1 MMCRSSRSL
10 VGAAAALL
18 ACPLVAGTWYVD
30 AARPS
35 DDGDGLTPATA
46 KRFIQSAVNLAEA
59 SDDAVRVVR
68 VAPGTYVEGVQA
80 NATVGQ
86 SRVVISKPLT
96 LESTGGRDVTF
107 IDGAPDGSDANGL
120 GAAAVRG
127 VFVRSTA
134 CGTVIRGFTFRNGA
148 TAKGASFSAKAA
160 GGAVAFDGAEDAAA
174 VYVKDCAA
182 VDCAASFGG
191 AFAGV
196 VAIRSLALRCRN
208 AGTSGGGAALYGCR
222 AFACVFDAC
231 GARDSW
237 SEHILYGEGPY
248 VNCTAVGNS
257 GSLLRT
263 SANQRMYNTLS
274 CLATRQEFDGTNNGG
289 DYLIVGVSAGLATVE
304 HSKVRSGVAN
314 ESLLS
319 PLDGD
324 YRLVK
329 GSAAD
334 GFGDPQYCRLDWIPK
349 EDRGLD
355 YNGTP
360 FDVTGAAGSIHC
372 GAVQTAVADASGA
385 LVLPRAVP
393 TTGGAAVSLN
403 LYVRTDAWPEQR
415 WIPVAADVFAVT
427 NAEATAPVR
436 FPSAGGFWQTIPA
449 SGTLTPVPV
458 SATAQFA
465 VGSDE
470 TYTDIQGAVD
480 AASDAADAFTVITV
494 APGDYGP
501 VSVSGKNVFIRS
513 SGGKAVTAIRGVKDA
528 DATDEDAGCGPAAQ
542 RCVTVTPGDRLV
554 ALAGFTLADGATD
567 IWDRTT
573 GTADNA
579 ETWSDAA
586 KAGGFFV
593 AADKTQGFDMTRVQ
607 LLDCDVVD
615 CAGGNAAAVWG
626 GWLQRCAIRGSAQ
639 PTGGNSVVRQAIL
652 SSCYLYEND
661 FRNNQ
666 LLANGCEASCCTVS
680 ARYQGVWKSVASVSS
695 RLQGVVVCGGKLE
708 KETPTVGSVFDQNL
722 YTIAVTGGFTTDAAL
737 VANPDGGSGR
747 LLAGS
752 AAIGAWDVAQKAA
765 SSLPA
770 PWTVL
775 VDDLEGNP
783 VEVVAG
789 KVTAGAFQTRYEP
802 KDVYADAARPN
813 DSGDGLTAAT
823 AKRTLAGALAVA
835 GCGDTLHLAAGTYA
849 EGAMTQLQ
857 PLVDGKSF
865 AVPARVCVREQM
877 TLAGAGADQ
886 TTIRGGFVA
895 EGAGERVRGV
905 VLMAGAT
912 LKGVTVADGLCQ
924 TNKTEATATDDGCA
938 AGVLADATA
947 TVEDCVIEN
956 SHSYQYGAVVGG
968 TFRRCVFRNNWAMGG
983 AYSVGW
989 LRVAENCLFTGNR
1002 GGSLLKGYERIDSCT
1017 FLNDNASLGNATRAY
1032 SFGKAADGAVIR
1044 NSALILAPT
1053 MVNMEMPTLV
1063 NCLVPKIGWQ
1073 AWNWGV
1079 TNGVNAT
1086 DCLLDNQTVEV
1097 TWAEAWNGH
1106 PTADFVGVDRGAN
1119 AAAPDG
1125 TDLAGV
1131 QRVQDG
1137 IIDIGCY
1144 ELDRMDD
1151 YTKAFARRGQATV
1164 TATAGGVR
1172 LTDGR
1177 LSLASGG
1184 SLTAVV
1190 NAASDLSWLVRA
1202 TVTDGKLV
1210 VKVNGVVVGELDAA
1224 TGILELGRLPA
1235 GAVVELVA
1243 DDGAATGP
1251 VLRLARGSL
1260 LLIR

>member
-1 MMCRSSRSL
+1 
-10 VGAAAALL
+10 
-18 ACPLVAGTWYVD
+18 
-30 AARPS
+30 
-35 DDGDGLTPATA
+35 
-46 KRFIQSAVNLAEA
+46 
-59 SDDAVRVVR
+59 
-68 VAPGTYVEGVQA
+68 
-80 NATVGQ
+80 
-86 SRVVISKPLT
+86 
-96 LESTGGRDVTF
+96 
-107 IDGAPDGSDANGL
+107 
-120 GAAAVRG
+120 
-127 VFVRSTA
+127 
-134 CGTVIRGFTFRNGA
+134 
-148 TAKGASFSAKAA
+148 
-160 GGAVAFDGAEDAAA
+160 
-174 VYVKDCAA
+174 
-182 VDCAASFGG
+182 
-191 AFAGV
+191 
-196 VAIRSLALRCRN
+196 
-208 AGTSGGGAALYGCR
+208 
-222 AFACVFDAC
+222 
-231 GARDSW
+231 
-237 SEHILYGEGPY
+237 
-248 VNCTAVGNS
+248 
-257 GSLLRT
+257 
-263 SANQRMYNTLS
+263 
-274 CLATRQEFDGTNNGG
+274 
-289 DYLIVGVSAGLATVE
+289 
-304 HSKVRSGVAN
+304 
-314 ESLLS
+314 
-319 PLDGD
+319 
-324 YRLVK
+324 
-329 GSAAD
+329 
-334 GFGDPQYCRLDWIPK
+334 
-349 EDRGLD
+349 
-355 YNGTP
+355 
-360 FDVTGAAGSIHC
+360 
-372 GAVQTAVADASGA
+372 
-385 LVLPRAVP
+385 
-393 TTGGAAVSLN
+393 
-403 LYVRTDAWPEQR
+403 
-415 WIPVAADVFAVT
+415 
-427 NAEATAPVR
+427 
-436 FPSAGGFWQTIPA
+436 
-449 SGTLTPVPV
+449 
-458 SATAQFA
+458 
-465 VGSDE
+465 
-470 TYTDIQGAVD
+470 
-480 AASDAADAFTVITV
+480 
-494 APGDYGP
+494 
-501 VSVSGKNVFIRS
+501 
-513 SGGKAVTAIRGVKDA
+513 
-528 DATDEDAGCGPAAQ
+528 
-542 RCVTVTPGDRLV
+542 
-554 ALAGFTLADGATD
+554 
-567 IWDRTT
+567 
-573 GTADNA
+573 
-579 ETWSDAA
+579 
-586 KAGGFFV
+586 
-593 AADKTQGFDMTRVQ
+593 MTRVQ
-607 LLDCDVVD
+607 LLDSDVVD

-626 GWLQRCAIRGSAQ
+626 GWLQRCVIRGSAQ

-666 LLANGCEASCCTVS
+666 LLANGCEANCCTVS

-695 RLQGVVVCGGKLE
+695 FLQGVVVCGGKLE
-708 KETPTVGSVFDQNL
+708 KATPTVGSVFDQNP
-722 YTIAVTGGFTTDAAL
+722 YAIAVTGGFTTDAAL
-737 VANPDGGSGR
+737 VANPDGGFGR

-765 SSLPA
+765 ISLPA

-802 KDVYADAARPN
+802 KDVYADAARPD

-849 EGAMTQLQ
+849 EGTMTQLQ

-877 TLAGAGADQ
+877 TLAGAGSDQ

-895 EGAGERVRGV
+895 EGAGELVRGV

-924 TNKTEATATDDGCA
+924 TKATATDDGCA

-1032 SFGKAADGAVIR
+1032 SFGEAADGAVIR

-1053 MVNMEMPTLV
+1053 MANMAMPTLV

-1073 AWNWGV
+1073 SWNWVV

-1097 TWAEAWNGH
+1097 TWAEAWDGH

-1131 QRVQDG
+1131 QRVQNG
-1137 IIDIGCY
+1137 TIDIGCY
-1144 ELDRMDD
+1144 ELDRMADC
-1151 YTKAFARRGQATV
+1151 TKAFARRGTATV
-1164 TATAGGVR
+1164 TGTAGDVR
-1172 LTDGR
+1172 IEDGR
-1177 LSLASGG
+1177 LSLAAGG

-1190 NAASDLSWLVRA
+1190 DAASEFSWVIRA

-1243 DDGAATGP
+1243 DGGAATGP

>member
-30 AARPS
+30 AARPT

-46 KRFIQSAVNLAEA
+46 KRFIQSAVSLAEA
-59 SDDAVRVVR
+59 SDDAERIVR
-68 VAPGTYVEGVQA
+68 VAPGTYAEGVQA

-107 IDGAPDGSDANGL
+107 IDGAPDESDANGL

-127 VFVRSTA
+127 IFVRNTA
-134 CGTVIRGFTFRNGA
+134 SGTVIRGFTFRNGA
-148 TAKGASFSAKAA
+148 TASRNSFAALGA
-160 GGAVAFDGAEDAAA
+160 GGAVAFDRSGDA
-174 VYVKDCAA
+174 VIYVKDCAA

-196 VAIRSLALRCRN
+196 VAIRSLALRCHT
-208 AGTSGGGAALYGCR
+208 AGTSTGGAALYDCR
-222 AFACVFDAC
+222 AYACVFDAC
-231 GARDSW
+231 GARDSYN
-237 SEHILYGEGPY
+237 EHILRGDGPY

-274 CLATRQEFDGTNNGG
+274 CFATRQEFDGTNNGG
-289 DYLIVGVSAGLATVE
+289 DYLIVSVNAGLGTVPNN
-304 HSKVRSGVAN
+304 KVVNRVAD
-314 ESLLS
+314 ESLLA
-319 PLDGD
+319 PLNGD
-324 YRLVK
+324 YRLVQ

-334 GFGDPQYCRLDWIPK
+334 GFGDPQHCRLDLIPE

-355 YNGTP
+355 YLGTP
-360 FDVTGAAGSIHC
+360 FDVSGAAGSIHC
-372 GAVQTAVADASGA
+372 GAVQTTVAAQGGA
-385 LVLPRAVP
+385 LVSPRVVP
-393 TTGGAAVSLN
+393 TTGGASVSLN
-403 LYVRTDAWPEQR
+403 LFARTAAWPAQV
-415 WIPVAADVFAVT
+415 WVPVASDVFAVT

-449 SGTLTPVPV
+449 SGTLTLVPV
-458 SATAQFA
+458 SATAQLA
-465 VGSDE
+465 VGPDE
-470 TYTDIQGAVD
+470 AYTDIQSAVD

-494 APGDYGP
+494 APGTYGP
-501 VSVSGKNVFIRS
+501 VAVTAKNVFLRA
-513 SGGKAVTAIRGVKDA
+513 SGGKAVTTIRGVKDA
-528 DATDEDAGCGPAAQ
+528 DATDANAGCGPAAQ
-542 RCVTVTPGDRLV
+542 RCVTVTPGEGLV
-554 ALAGFTLADGATD
+554 AVAGFTLAHGATAAYD
-567 IWDRTT
+567 GTT

-579 ETWSDAA
+579 ETWGDAA

-626 GWLQRCAIRGSAQ
+626 GWLQRCAIRGSTQ

-695 RLQGVVVCGGKLE
+695 FLQGVVVCGGKLE
-708 KETPTVGSVFDQNL
+708 KATPTVGSVFDQNL

-737 VANPDGGSGR
+737 VANPDGGFGR

-765 SSLPA
+765 IWLPA

-802 KDVYADAARPN
+802 KDVYADAARPD

-849 EGAMTQLQ
+849 EGTMTQLQ

-895 EGAGERVRGV
+895 EGAGELVRGV

-924 TNKTEATATDDGCA
+924 TKATATDDGCA

-1032 SFGKAADGAVIR
+1032 SFGEAADGAVIR

-1053 MVNMEMPTLV
+1053 MANMAMPTLV

-1073 AWNWGV
+1073 SWNWVV

-1097 TWAEAWNGH
+1097 TWAEAWDGH

-1224 TGILELGRLPA
+1224 TGILELGRLLA

-1243 DDGAATGP
+1243 DGGAATGP

>member
-30 AARPS
+30 AARPA

-46 KRFIQSAVNLAEA
+46 KRFIQSAVTLAEA
-59 SDDAVRVVR
+59 SDDAERIVK
-68 VAPGTYVEGVQA
+68 VAPGTYADAEGVQTD
-80 NATVGQ
+80 ATGGR
-86 SRVVISKPLT
+86 SRVVISRPLT

-107 IDGAPDGSDANGL
+107 IDGAPDASSALGL

-127 VFVRSTA
+127 IFVRNTA
-134 CGTVIRGFTFRNGA
+134 AGTVIRGFTFRNGA
-148 TAKGASFSAKAA
+148 TASRNSFAALGA
-160 GGAVAFDGAEDAAA
+160 GGAVAFDRTGDAV

-182 VDCAASFGG
+182 IDCAASFGG

-196 VAIRSLALRCRN
+196 VAIRSLALRCHTS
-208 AGTSGGGAALYGCR
+208 GTSAGGAALYDCR
-222 AFACVFDAC
+222 AYACVFDAC
-231 GARDSW
+231 GARDSYN
-237 SEHILYGEGPY
+237 EHILRGDGPY

-274 CLATRQEFDGTNNGG
+274 CLATRQEFDTTNNGG
-289 DYLIVGVSAGLATVE
+289 DYLIVSANAGLGTVPNN
-304 HSKVRSGVAN
+304 KVVNRVAD
-314 ESLLS
+314 ESLLA
-319 PLDGD
+319 PLNGD
-324 YRLVK
+324 YRLVQ

-334 GFGDPQYCRLDWIPK
+334 GFGDPQHCRLDWIPE

-360 FDVTGAAGSIHC
+360 FDVSGAAGSIHC

-403 LYVRTDAWPEQR
+403 LFARTAAWPAQV
-415 WIPVAADVFAVT
+415 WVPVASDVFAVT

-449 SGTLTPVPV
+449 SGTLTLVPV
-458 SATAQFA
+458 SATAQLA
-465 VGSDE
+465 VGPDE
-470 TYTDIQGAVD
+470 TYTDIQSAVD

-494 APGDYGP
+494 APGTYDP
-501 VSVSGKNVFIRS
+501 VAVTAKNVFLRA
-513 SGGKAVTAIRGVKDA
+513 SGGKAVTMIRGVKDA
-528 DATDEDAGCGPAAQ
+528 DATDANAGCGPAAQ
-542 RCVTVTPGDRLV
+542 RCVTVTPGEGLV
-554 ALAGFTLADGATD
+554 AVAGFTLAHGATD
-567 IWDRTT
+567 IWDGTT

-579 ETWSDAA
+579 ETWGDAA
-586 KAGGFFV
+586 KAGGLFV
-593 AADKTQGFDMTRVQ
+593 AADKAAGFDMTRVQ
-607 LLDCDVVD
+607 LLDCDVTD

-626 GWLQRCAIRGSAQ
+626 GWLQRCVIRGSAQ

-802 KDVYADAARPN
+802 KDVYADAARPD
-813 DSGDGLTAAT
+813 DSGDGLTTAT

-849 EGAMTQLQ
+849 EGTMTQLQ

-895 EGAGERVRGV
+895 EGAGELVRGV

-924 TNKTEATATDDGCA
+924 TTATATDDGCA

-1002 GGSLLKGYERIDSCT
+1002 GGSLLKSYERIDSCT

-1032 SFGKAADGAVIR
+1032 SFGEAADGAVIR

-1053 MVNMEMPTLV
+1053 KENMAMPTLV
-1063 NCLVPKIGWQ
+1063 NCFVPKIGWQ
-1073 AWNWGV
+1073 SWNWVV

-1086 DCLLDNQTVEV
+1086 DCLLDDQTVEI
-1097 TWAEAWNGH
+1097 TWAEAWDGH

-1119 AAAPDG
+1119 AAVPDG

-1202 TVTDGKLV
+1202 TVTDGTLV

-1235 GAVVELVA
+1235 GAVVEIVA
-1243 DDGAATGP
+1243 DGGAATGP

>member
-1 MMCRSSRSL
+1 MMCRRSRSL

-30 AARPS
+30 AARPT

-46 KRFIQSAVNLAEA
+46 KRFIQSAVTLAEA
-59 SDDAVRVVR
+59 SDDTERIVK
-68 VAPGTYVEGVQA
+68 VAPGTYADAEGVQTD
-80 NATVGQ
+80 ATGGQ
-86 SRVVISKPLT
+86 SRVVISRPLT

-107 IDGAPDGSDANGL
+107 IDGAPDASSALGL

-127 VFVRSTA
+127 VFVRNTA
-134 CGTVIRGFTFRNGA
+134 SGTVIRGFTFRNDA
-148 TAKGASFSAKAA
+148 TALRNSFAALGA
-160 GGAVAFDGAEDAAA
+160 GGAVAFDRSGDA
-174 VYVKDCAA
+174 VIYVKDCAA

-196 VAIRSLALRCRN
+196 VAIRSLALRCHT
-208 AGTSGGGAALYGCR
+208 AGTSTGGAALYDCR

-231 GARDSW
+231 GARDSYN
-237 SEHILYGEGPY
+237 EHILRGDGPY

-274 CLATRQEFDGTNNGG
+274 CLATRQEFDSTNNGG
-289 DYLIVGVSAGLATVE
+289 DYLIVSANAGLGTVPNG
-304 HSKVRSGVAN
+304 KVVNRVAD

-319 PLDGD
+319 PQDGD
-324 YRLVK
+324 YRLVQR
-329 GSAAD
+329 SAAD
-334 GFGDPQYCRLDWIPK
+334 GFGDPQYVVQDWLP
-349 EDRGLD
+349 EADRGLD

-360 FDVTGAAGSIHC
+360 FDVSGAAGSIHC
-372 GAVQTAVADASGA
+372 GAVQTTVAVTSGT
-385 LVLPRAVP
+385 LVLPRVVP
-393 TTGGAAVSLN
+393 TTDGATTTLN
-403 LYVRTDAWPEQR
+403 LYARTATWPAQV
-415 WIPVAADVFAVT
+415 WVPVASDVFAVT

-449 SGTLTPVPV
+449 SGTLTPMPV
-458 SATAQFA
+458 SATAQLA
-465 VGSDE
+465 VGPDE
-470 TYTDIQGAVD
+470 TYTDIQAAVV

-513 SGGKAVTAIRGVKDA
+513 SGGKAVTTIRGVKDA
-528 DATDEDAGCGPAAQ
+528 DATDANAGCGPAAQ

-554 ALAGFTLADGATD
+554 ALAGFTLAHGATAAYD
-567 IWDRTT
+567 GTT

-579 ETWSDAA
+579 ETWGDAA

-593 AADKTQGFDMTRVQ
+593 AADKAAFDMTRVQ
-607 LLDCDVVD
+607 LLDCDVTD

-626 GWLQRCAIRGSAQ
+626 GWLQRCVIRGSAQ

-661 FRNNQ
+661 FGNNQ
-666 LLANGCEASCCTVS
+666 LLANGCEANCCTVV

-695 RLQGVVVCGGKLE
+695 FLQGVVVCGGKLE
-708 KETPTVGSVFDQNL
+708 KETPTVGSVFDQNP
-722 YTIAVTGGFTTDAAL
+722 YAIVVTGGFTTDAAL

-802 KDVYADAARPN
+802 KDVYADAARPD

-849 EGAMTQLQ
+849 EGTMTQLQ

-865 AVPARVCVREQM
+865 AVPSRVCVREQM

-895 EGAGERVRGV
+895 EGAGELVRGV

-912 LKGVTVADGLCQ
+912 LKGVTVVDGLCQ
-924 TNKTEATATDDGCA
+924 TKATATDDGCA

-1032 SFGKAADGAVIR
+1032 SFGEAADGAVIR

-1053 MVNMEMPTLV
+1053 MANMAMPTLV

-1073 AWNWGV
+1073 SWNWVV

-1097 TWAEAWNGH
+1097 TWAEAWDGH

-1243 DDGAATGP
+1243 DGGAATGP

>member
-10 VGAAAALL
+10 VGAAVALL

-30 AARPS
+30 AARPT

-59 SDDAVRVVR
+59 SDDTERIVK
-68 VAPGTYVEGVQA
+68 VAPGTYAEGVQA

-107 IDGAPDGSDANGL
+107 IDGAPDESDANGL

-127 VFVRSTA
+127 IFVRNTA
-134 CGTVIRGFTFRNGA
+134 SGTVIRGFTFRNGA
-148 TAKGASFSAKAA
+148 TASRNSFAALGA
-160 GGAVAFDGAEDAAA
+160 GGAVAFDRTGDAVA
-174 VYVKDCAA
+174 YVKDCAA

-231 GARDSW
+231 GARDSYN
-237 SEHILYGEGPY
+237 EHILRGDGPY

-289 DYLIVGVSAGLATVE
+289 DYLIVSVNAGLGTVPNN
-304 HSKVRSGVAN
+304 KVVNRVAD

-324 YRLVK
+324 YRLVQ

-334 GFGDPQYCRLDWIPK
+334 GFGDPQHCRLDWIPE

-360 FDVTGAAGSIHC
+360 FDVSGAAGSIHC
-372 GAVQTAVADASGA
+372 GAVQTTVAAQGGA
-385 LVLPRAVP
+385 LVSPRVVP
-393 TTGGAAVSLN
+393 TTGGASVSLN
-403 LYVRTDAWPEQR
+403 LFARTAAWPAQV
-415 WIPVAADVFAVT
+415 WVPVASDVFAVT

-449 SGTLTPVPV
+449 SGTLTLVPV
-458 SATAQFA
+458 SATAQLA
-465 VGSDE
+465 VGPDE
-470 TYTDIQGAVD
+470 AYTDIQLAVD

-494 APGDYGP
+494 APGTYGP
-501 VSVSGKNVFIRS
+501 VAVTAKNVFLRA
-513 SGGKAVTAIRGVKDA
+513 SGGKAVTTIRGVKDA
-528 DATDEDAGCGPAAQ
+528 DATDANAGCGPAAQ
-542 RCVTVTPGDRLV
+542 RCVAVTPGEALV
-554 ALAGFTLADGATD
+554 AVAGFTLAHGATAAYD
-567 IWDRTT
+567 GTT

-579 ETWSDAA
+579 ETWGDAA
-586 KAGGFFV
+586 KAGGFLV
-593 AADKTQGFDMTRVQ
+593 AADKAAGFDMTRVQ
-607 LLDCDVVD
+607 LLDCDVTD

-626 GWLQRCAIRGSAQ
+626 GWLQRCVIRGSAQ

-695 RLQGVVVCGGKLE
+695 YLQGVVVCGGKLE
-708 KETPTVGSVFDQNL
+708 KATPTVGSVFDQNP
-722 YTIAVTGGFTTDAAL
+722 YAIAVTGGFTTEPAL
-737 VANPDGGSGR
+737 VANPDGGLGR
-747 LLAGS
+747 LLTGS
-752 AAIGAWDVAQKAA
+752 AAIGAWDAAQKAA
-765 SSLPA
+765 ISLPA

-802 KDVYADAARPN
+802 KDVYADAARPD

-835 GCGDTLHLAAGTYA
+835 GCGDTVHLAAGTYA
-849 EGAMTQLQ
+849 EGTMTQLQ

-865 AVPARVCVREQM
+865 AVPTRVCVREQM

-924 TNKTEATATDDGCA
+924 TKATATDDGCA

-1032 SFGKAADGAVIR
+1032 SFGEAADGAVIR

-1053 MVNMEMPTLV
+1053 MANMAMPTLV

-1073 AWNWGV
+1073 SWNWVV

-1097 TWAEAWNGH
+1097 TWAEAWDGH

-1172 LTDGR
+1172 LADGR

-1224 TGILELGRLPA
+1224 TGDLELGRLPA

-1243 DDGAATGP
+1243 DGGAATGP